1 MWRWKP
7 LLKMTLRMFFL
18 SVAIITVSTVLAYA
32 LAPDVDPPQNEL
44 PHFVLS
50 EVIWSIRPA
59 LILAL
64 PLPLVTVLFFREIR
78 RPILYRFTML
88 TVALIADIVAWAE
101 DYIYLKDYWVYQD
114 LRFTVAIIVGSALAI
129 YMSVVVAG
137 KYLQDV
143 AAARKAQPE
152 V

>member
-1 MWRWKP
+1 MWRLKP
-7 LLKMTLRMFFL
+7 LFKMTLLMFFL
-18 SVAIITVSTVLAYA
+18 SAAIITVSTVLAYA

-59 LILAL
+59 LVLAL

-114 LRFTVAIIVGSALAI
+114 LTFTVAIMLGSALAI
-129 YMSVVVAG
+129 FMSVVVASQ
-137 KYLQDV
+137 YLQDV
-143 AAARKAQPE
+143 AATRKAQPE